1 MRWAVIMAGGKGKRF
16 WPLSRENNPKQF
28 IKIKGNETFL
38 DLSYKRAKLISDKIL
53 IVTTQNLKG
62 KMNYEAD
69 FIIEPFGKNTAVVCL
84 LSALYILKKDA
95 NPLIAVLPADHW
107 IENLEE
113 FKKSFEAA
121 YKIAERKYLVTFGI
135 KPIRVETGY
144 GHIEI
149 SKLLDEIGGVK
160 VYEVLKFHEKPDYET
175 AQYYKSDMYK
185 ILSQYDFKDE
195 VIPSEIYD
203 KIEDI
208 SVDYA
213 IMEKAERVA
222 MIESKFFWE
231 DLGSFTSLERVLPVD
246 SDKNVKIGDSVSVN
260 GVCLTVSQKDEIGFN
275 ADVMPVTMKKST
287 LQTLKIGSKVNLETA
302 LTLSKP
308 LGGHLVSGHI
318 DGTAEIISIVKS
330 ENSMIFKLSI
340 SSKQYSMLIEEG
352 SIAVDGISLT
362 IAESPTLFLYSLSCL
377 RKYLSLVL
385 K

>member
-28 IKIKGNETFL
+28 IKIKGDETLL
-38 DLSYKRAKLISDKIL
+38 DLSYKRAKLIADRIL

-84 LSALYILKKDA
+84 LSALYILKKDT

-113 FKKSFEAA
+113 FKKSFEVA

-149 SKLLDEIGGVK
+149 SKLLDEIDGVR
-160 VYEVLKFHEKPDYET
+160 VYKVLKFHEKPDYET
-175 AQYYKSDMYK
+175 ARYYTQSGRYFWNSGMFVWRADYIIENFAKYKPNMYK
-185 ILSQYDFKDE
+185 ILSNYDFKDE
-195 VIPSEIYD
+195 VVPSEIYD

-231 DLGSFTSLERVLPVD
+231 DLGSFASLERVLPVD
-246 SDKNVKIGDSVSVN
+246 SNKNVKIGNTYLENVKNSVIIAKKGLVAVY
-260 GVCLTVSQKDEIGFN
+260 GLEDIIVVHTD
-275 ADVMPVTMKKST
+275 DVT
-287 LQTLKIGSKVNLETA
+287 
-302 LTLSKP
+302 
-308 LGGHLVSGHI
+308 
-318 DGTAEIISIVKS
+318 
-330 ENSMIFKLSI
+330 
-340 SSKQYSMLIEEG
+340 
-352 SIAVDGISLT
+352 
-362 IAESPTLFLYSLSCL
+362 
-377 RKYLSLVL
+377 LVL
-385 K
+385 PKKDAQKVKKIYDNIVRKGYDPKYYKGS